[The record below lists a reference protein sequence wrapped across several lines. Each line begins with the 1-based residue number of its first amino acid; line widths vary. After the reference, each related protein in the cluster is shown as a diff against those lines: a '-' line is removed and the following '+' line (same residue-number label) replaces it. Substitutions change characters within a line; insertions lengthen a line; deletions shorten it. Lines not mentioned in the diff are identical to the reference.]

1 MKLRYIIGLLILLV
15 CTPVYA
21 TDITTSVSGKSNIDA
36 GEQFT
41 LTLNVT
47 GDNVWGLSGNIG
59 YDTSKFTLVSSE
71 GLNGFTSMVGTGFS
85 LDSANGKSGTFG
97 ILSLTFK
104 ATSSFRTGE
113 SSTISFSNLTGASDS
128 SRLSATGSQKTI
140 TVNIPK
146 SDNSN
151 LSTLKVDGNNISGF
165 SVSNLK
171 YDLGNTDSDSM
182 EISAVAQDN
191 KATVSGTG
199 KKSLSYG
206 KNTFNVVVKA
216 ENGSTKTYTITINR
230 NDNRSSNNYLKSLK
244 ISNAKISFNKYTLN
258 YNIVVD
264 NTVDSIDIQVQTED
278 SKSSVRGTG
287 KKNLNIYL
295 NTYNV
300 VVTAENGSK
309 RVYKINISRKDEN
322 GNAGSLSTNN
332 KLNSIEI
339 KGYNITFDP
348 DTLKYSIT
356 VDNTVEQVEIS
367 ANVMDKNST
376 IKINNVD
383 KLTVGENLITI
394 EVLSQSGD
402 TRTYEIM
409 VLRKDNVPVV
419 SVKDV
424 IDTINKT
431 TSKSIEVEIKDEE
444 NTLSSNIL
452 KELKGK
458 DIELKITKYE
468 NDNIKYIWS
477 ISGKNIK
484 EEFDFDTLVKF
495 ESENADKINELMNYA
510 QSIYLNYSH
519 SGNLPKNTKFKV
531 YVGNEYNEND
541 LLNLYY
547 FDEKSNKMILEQEN
561 LVVKNGFVEY
571 EIEHCSEYILTQS
584 KIKNSNFDYKNI
596 IIIIETIVIIGGIIY
611 MSLKSKNIKINFK
624 RKTNKKI

>member
-47 GDNVWGLSGNIG
+47 VDNVWGLSGNIG

-264 NTVDSIDIQVQTED
+264 NTVDSIDIQVQPED

>member
-216 ENGSTKTYTITINR
+216 ENGSTKTYTITVNR

-519 SGNLPKNTKFKV
+519 SANLPKNTKFKV

>member
-547 FDEKSNKMILEQEN
+547 FDEKSNKMIFEQEN
-561 LVVKNGFVEY
+561 IVV
-571 EIEHCSEYILTQS
+571 
-584 KIKNSNFDYKNI
+584 
-596 IIIIETIVIIGGIIY
+596 
-611 MSLKSKNIKINFK
+611 
-624 RKTNKKI
+624 

>member
-264 NTVDSIDIQVQTED
+264 NTVDSIDIQVQPED

-376 IKINNVD
+376 IKINN

-477 ISGKNIK
+477 ISDKNIK

>member
-216 ENGSTKTYTITINR
+216 ENGSTKTYTITVNR

>member
-264 NTVDSIDIQVQTED
+264 NTVDSIDIQVQPED

-596 IIIIETIVIIGGIIY
+596 IIIIETIIIIGGIIY

>member
-1 MKLRYIIGLLILLV
+1 MKLRYIIGLLILFV

-216 ENGSTKTYTITINR
+216 ENGSTKTYTITVNR

>member
-216 ENGSTKTYTITINR
+216 ENGSTKTYTITVNR

-264 NTVDSIDIQVQTED
+264 NTVDSIDIQVQPED

>member
-264 NTVDSIDIQVQTED
+264 NTVDSIDIQVQPED

-519 SGNLPKNTKFKV
+519 SANLPKNTKFKV

>member
-1 MKLRYIIGLLILLV
+1 M
-15 CTPVYA
+15 
-21 TDITTSVSGKSNIDA
+21 
-36 GEQFT
+36 
-41 LTLNVT
+41 
-47 GDNVWGLSGNIG
+47 
-59 YDTSKFTLVSSE
+59 
-71 GLNGFTSMVGTGFS
+71 
-85 LDSANGKSGTFG
+85 
-97 ILSLTFK
+97 
-104 ATSSFRTGE
+104 
-113 SSTISFSNLTGASDS
+113 
-128 SRLSATGSQKTI
+128 
-140 TVNIPK
+140 
-146 SDNSN
+146 
-151 LSTLKVDGNNISGF
+151 
-165 SVSNLK
+165 
-171 YDLGNTDSDSM
+171 
-182 EISAVAQDN
+182 
-191 KATVSGTG
+191 
-199 KKSLSYG
+199 
-206 KNTFNVVVKA
+206 
-216 ENGSTKTYTITINR
+216 
-230 NDNRSSNNYLKSLK
+230 
-244 ISNAKISFNKYTLN
+244 
-258 YNIVVD
+258 
-264 NTVDSIDIQVQTED
+264 
-278 SKSSVRGTG
+278 
-287 KKNLNIYL
+287 
-295 NTYNV
+295 
-300 VVTAENGSK
+300 
-309 RVYKINISRKDEN
+309 
-322 GNAGSLSTNN
+322 
-332 KLNSIEI
+332 NSIEI

-561 LVVKNGFVEY
+561 PVVKNGFVEY

>member
-128 SRLSATGSQKTI
+128 SRLSATSSQKTI

-264 NTVDSIDIQVQTED
+264 NTVDSIDIQVQPED

>member
-85 LDSANGKSGTFG
+85 LDSANGKSGAFG

-264 NTVDSIDIQVQTED
+264 NTVDSIDIQVQPED

>member
-264 NTVDSIDIQVQTED
+264 NTVDSIDIQVQPED

-287 KKNLNIYL
+287 KKDLNIYL

>member
-230 NDNRSSNNYLKSLK
+230 DDNRSSNNYLKSLK

-264 NTVDSIDIQVQTED
+264 NTVDSIDIQVQPED

>member
-264 NTVDSIDIQVQTED
+264 NTVDSIDIQVQPED

-571 EIEHCSEYILTQS
+571 ETEHCSEYILTQS

>member
-264 NTVDSIDIQVQTED
+264 NTVDSIDIQVQPED

-571 EIEHCSEYILTQS
+571 GIEHCSEYILTQS

>member
-264 NTVDSIDIQVQTED
+264 NTVDSIDIQVQPED

-495 ESENADKINELMNYA
+495 ESENADKINELMKK
-510 QSIYLNYSH
+510 LN
-519 SGNLPKNTKFKV
+519 
-531 YVGNEYNEND
+531 
-541 LLNLYY
+541 
-547 FDEKSNKMILEQEN
+547 
-561 LVVKNGFVEY
+561 
-571 EIEHCSEYILTQS
+571 
-584 KIKNSNFDYKNI
+584 
-596 IIIIETIVIIGGIIY
+596 
-611 MSLKSKNIKINFK
+611 
-624 RKTNKKI
+624 

>member
-216 ENGSTKTYTITINR
+216 ENGSTKTYTITVNR

-264 NTVDSIDIQVQTED
+264 NTVDSIDIQVQPED
-278 SKSSVRGTG
+278 SKASVRGTG

>member
-216 ENGSTKTYTITINR
+216 ENGSTKTYTITVNR

-571 EIEHCSEYILTQS
+571 EIEYCSEYILTQS

>member
-264 NTVDSIDIQVQTED
+264 NTVDSIDIQVQPED

-571 EIEHCSEYILTQS
+571 EIEYCSEYILTQS

>member
-171 YDLGNTDSDSM
+171 YDLGNTDSDSI

-264 NTVDSIDIQVQTED
+264 NTVDSIDIQVQPED

>member
-264 NTVDSIDIQVQTED
+264 NTVDSIDIQVQPED

>member
-216 ENGSTKTYTITINR
+216 ENGSTKTYTITVNR

-409 VLRKDNVPVV
+409 VLRKDNVPFV
-419 SVKDV
+419 SVKDL

>member
-146 SDNSN
+146 SDNST

-264 NTVDSIDIQVQTED
+264 NTVDSIDIQVQPED

>member
-216 ENGSTKTYTITINR
+216 ENGSTKTYTITVNR

-571 EIEHCSEYILTQS
+571 EIEYCSEYILTQS

-596 IIIIETIVIIGGIIY
+596 IIIIEINIIIGGIIY

>member
-216 ENGSTKTYTITINR
+216 ENGSTKTYTITVNR

-452 KELKGK
+452 KELKVK

-571 EIEHCSEYILTQS
+571 EIEYCSEYILTQS

>member
-264 NTVDSIDIQVQTED
+264 NTVDSIDIQVQPED

-584 KIKNSNFDYKNI
+584 KIKNSNFDYQNI